1 MGLTWGTKIGAVL
14 LLSSLAM
21 VWGDYSKADKLPD
34 RQQNQYKFSQSLL
47 PHTPGLWK
55 EGMCK
60 RISRQSAN
68 LVGKRG
74 RREVQLDEHLREGRD
89 YLKYPDVVD
98 RGFAARNRGQERT
111 VLQLVDEDQRPKC
124 QPIGESLGCRCDYT
138 SGLPA
143 AGWCALWK
151 CKPAGAV
158 QKPFEVIGH
167 WECATWC

>member
-21 VWGDYSKADKLPD
+21 VWGDYSKSSIA
-34 RQQNQYKFSQSLL
+34 
-47 PHTPGLWK
+47 
-55 EGMCK
+55 GMCK